1 MKKYTVT
8 SVFGIIGII
17 SWAITILLRETSLVN
32 IDIINFKLGVMPN
45 ISAAWFFIWMVE
57 IIYEKIKKDF
67 TFKISI
73 KVSGIIFLMA
83 VLSEVV
89 HDMFLNSPFDIFDI
103 MATILAIAL
112 YLIVLYVFERNKN
125 LKHQF

>member
-17 SWAITILLRETSLVN
+17 SWAITILLRETNLIN

-45 ISAAWFFIWMVE
+45 IGAEWFFIWMVE

-67 TFKISI
+67 TFKIAI
-73 KVSGIIFLMA
+73 KVSGVIFLMA

-103 MATILAIAL
+103 IATILAITF
-112 YLIVLYVFERNKN
+112 YLIILYIFERNKN
-125 LKHQF
+125 LKD